1 MDERKRRENLET
13 YVRDPRNELYIEG
26 LLDGIQSLVCDCD
39 FPALRRNKNV
49 ENFLQR
55 YEKPSKVIEE
65 CRMNAS
71 DFKVVKVIGR
81 GAFGEV
87 QLVRHKA
94 SKKVYAMKLLS
105 KFEMIKRSD
114 SAFFWEERE
123 IMAHTISPWIVKL
136 HFAFQDA
143 KNLYMVMDYM
153 AGGDLVNLMSNYD
166 IPEKWAKFYGAE
178 VVLALD
184 AIHSMGFIHRDVKPD
199 NMLLDKQGHLKLA
212 DFGTCMRMDKDGMV
226 RSDTAV
232 GTPDYISP
240 EVLKSQGGEGY
251 YGRECDWWSVGVFL
265 YELLIGDTPFYAD
278 SLVGTYGKIMDHKNS
293 LQFPDDIEISK
304 DAKSLIC
311 SFLTDRTQRI
321 GQKGIAEIQKHKFFV
336 NDQWEWDT
344 IREAVPPVVPE
355 LASDDDYS
363 HFDDI
368 PDPDS
373 GEEFFPTPKA
383 FAGNHLPFIGF
394 SYSESVEWGNFQG
407 KSGSDGMVRMDGS
420 SSGGGN
426 DSHSK
431 LEAANR
437 RIRDLEEQ
445 VSLEMQAKDEVDHN
459 YRVVSTKLEKVMKE
473 LDKELETKRT
483 VESSN
488 RELERSAAIFKHDLK
503 EAQRR
508 SEFDAEAKR
517 KLEGKVQ
524 ELQNRLDAE
533 LDARDRISQSSQSV
547 QSKITQQEKQIHELT
562 EQLRVE
568 TDAHTKNKKVYSD
581 LQKSYTVM
589 ERTYGDLQDKNRI
602 ISEQKLSLE
611 RELIKVQGNLE
622 AEMNMRG
629 QANSAKA
636 DIESQNRVLKEELD
650 HLRARSASD
659 ARLQQKLQQDLINLE
674 KAKANTEYELKSIQ
688 NKFDKITLEYK
699 QQLASYQTEKNRL
712 SLTLEERTEQE
723 RAEQSKTLERLE
735 QELVIREKA
744 EAAAAEAERER
755 SVLAVDLKDMQQKLE
770 RLKQEYNA
778 LQDKNKSL
786 NATLDTENQRR
797 TQLES
802 DLKGNAQEI
811 AALRATEKQ
820 LTKQVEDLLEERKHL
835 EDACTKLK
843 SASAVDDLQMK
854 ELQDQLEAET
864 YFSTLYKTQVK
875 ELREEVDEKT
885 KQLLDMSKE
894 LRQMSDDRESL
905 SAQLELTL
913 TMVDS
918 EQLARSIAEEQYSD
932 LEKEKTMIEL
942 EVKELIARHK
952 SDMSEKGA
960 QITQLEELNQQLT
973 GNLEQKMTDRDEL
986 NSKIKSLQEELEKS
1000 KDNSKD
1006 IEGAT
1011 ENLRKQLHIEK
1022 TLKIQ
1027 AVNKLAEIMNRKD
1040 LMQTASRKRKATS
1053 DDLRK
1058 KEKECRK
1065 LHQELGAEREK
1076 YGQMVTKFQGQ
1087 LAEYQMNLQMETEQ
1101 RQKMQMEL
1109 DSKDLTIERLNS
1121 QLKQKALNTS
1131 ITEDDS
1137 LSVPVH
1143 MPKEGWVSIPNKQNI
1158 KRYGWK
1164 RQYLVVSNRKI
1175 FFYNTDADHKSS
1187 STPAIILEISKLF
1200 HVRSVTQ
1207 GDVIRADAKD
1217 IPRIFQILYANE
1229 AESINPVEKDK
1240 EDPQSEDR
1248 MNAIDYMRHQ
1258 FIPMHYHMPTN
1269 CDSCSKPLWHMFKPP
1284 PAVECRRCHLK
1295 CHKDHVDREEACITT
1310 CNLNM
1315 ALISAKELLVL
1326 AQTAD
1331 EQKQWVLYL
1340 SKKIVRK
1347 EPKIKSASVRLSG
1360 TEEANMRRNVAERS
1374 AASRPG
1380 GPQRSVSVSS
1390 GNRKIT

>member
-311 SFLTDRTQRI
+311 SFLTDR
-321 GQKGIAEIQKHKFFV
+321 
-336 NDQWEWDT
+336 
-344 IREAVPPVVPE
+344 
-355 LASDDDYS
+355 
-363 HFDDI
+363 
-368 PDPDS
+368 
-373 GEEFFPTPKA
+373 
-383 FAGNHLPFIGF
+383 
-394 SYSESVEWGNFQG
+394 WGNFQG
-407 KSGSDGMVRMDGS
+407 KSGSDGMDGS

-488 RELERSAAIFKHDLK
+488 RELERSAAMFKHDLK

-802 DLKGNAQEI
+802 DLKVNAQEI

-854 ELQDQLEAET
+854 ELQDQLESET

-1240 EDPQSEDR
+1240 EDLQSEDR

-1347 EPKIKSASVRLSG
+1347 EPKIKSASVRIFRHVTFNLG
-1360 TEEANMRRNVAERS
+1360 L
-1374 AASRPG
+1374 G
-1380 GPQRSVSVSS
+1380 Y
-1390 GNRKIT
+1390 K

>member
-1 MDERKRRENLET
+1 MDERKRRENLEN
-13 YVRDPRNELYIEG
+13 YVRNPRNDLYIEG

-55 YEKPSKVIEE
+55 YEKPSKIIEE
-65 CRMNAS
+65 CRMNAN
-71 DFKVVKVIGR
+71 DFQVVKVIGR

-87 QLVRHKA
+87 QLVRHRA

-123 IMAHTISPWIVKL
+123 IMAHTSSPWIVKL

-184 AIHSMGFIHRDVKPD
+184 AIHRMGFIHRDVKPD

-265 YELLIGDTPFYAD
+265 YELLIG
-278 SLVGTYGKIMDHKNS
+278 KIMDHKNS

-304 DAKSLIC
+304 NAKHLIC

-321 GQKGIAEIQKHKFFV
+321 GQRGIEEIQKHQFFV
-336 NDQWEWDT
+336 NNEWDWNS
-344 IREAVPPVVPE
+344 IRDAVPPVVPE

-394 SYSESVEWGNFQG
+394 TFSETVVWSDAQTKGN
-407 KSGSDGMVRMDGS
+407 SGSDGMVRMDGNS
-420 SSGGGN
+420 SSGGN
-426 DSHSK
+426 DSRPK

-437 RIRDLEEQ
+437 KLRELEEQ
-445 VSLEMQAKDEVDHN
+445 VGLEMQAKDELEHN
-459 YRVVSTKLEKVMKE
+459 YRMVSTKLEKVMKE
-473 LDKELETKRT
+473 LDNESETKRR

-488 RELERSAAIFKHDLK
+488 RELERNAALFKHDLK

-508 SEFDAEAKR
+508 CEFEAEAKR

-524 ELQNRLDAE
+524 ELQSRLDAE

-547 QSKITQQEKQIHELT
+547 QSKITQLEKQVWELT

-568 TDAHTKNKKVYSD
+568 TDAHTKDKKSHSD

-602 ISEQKLSLE
+602 ISEQKLGLE

-622 AEMNMRG
+622 AEMNMRN
-629 QANSAKA
+629 QANSSKA
-636 DIESQNRVLKEELD
+636 DMECQNRLLKDELD
-650 HLRARSASD
+650 QLKARSASD

-674 KAKANTEYELKSIQ
+674 KAKANTEYELKSVQ
-688 NKFDKITLEYK
+688 NKFEKVTVEYK
-699 QQLASYQTEKNRL
+699 REITSYQTEKNRL

-723 RAEQSKTLERLE
+723 RAEQTKTLERLE
-735 QELVIREKA
+735 QELEIRAKA

-755 SVLAVDLKDMQQKLE
+755 SVLAVDLKDLQQKLE

-778 LQDKNKSL
+778 LQNKNKSL
-786 NATLDTENQRR
+786 NSKLDSENQRR

-802 DLKGNAQEI
+802 DFKMNAQEI
-811 AALRATEKQ
+811 SVQRSTEKQ
-820 LTKQVEDLLEERKHL
+820 LTKQVEDLMDERKQL

-875 ELREEVDEKT
+875 ELREEVDEKS
-885 KQLLDMSKE
+885 KQLMEMSNE
-894 LRQMSDDRESL
+894 IRQHSEERESL

-918 EQLARSIAEEQYSD
+918 EQLARSIAEEQ
-932 LEKEKTMIEL
+932 
-942 EVKELIARHK
+942 
-952 SDMSEKGA
+952 
-960 QITQLEELNQQLT
+960 
-973 GNLEQKMTDRDEL
+973 
-986 NSKIKSLQEELEKS
+986 
-1000 KDNSKD
+1000 
-1006 IEGAT
+1006 
-1011 ENLRKQLHIEK
+1011 
-1022 TLKIQ
+1022 
-1027 AVNKLAEIMNRKD
+1027 
-1040 LMQTASRKRKATS
+1040 
-1053 DDLRK
+1053 
-1058 KEKECRK
+1058 
-1065 LHQELGAEREK
+1065 
-1076 YGQMVTKFQGQ
+1076 
-1087 LAEYQMNLQMETEQ
+1087 
-1101 RQKMQMEL
+1101 
-1109 DSKDLTIERLNS
+1109 
-1121 QLKQKALNTS
+1121 
-1131 ITEDDS
+1131 
-1137 LSVPVH
+1137 
-1143 MPKEGWVSIPNKQNI
+1143 VS
-1158 KRYGWK
+1158 
-1164 RQYLVVSNRKI
+1164 
-1175 FFYNTDADHKSS
+1175 
-1187 STPAIILEISKLF
+1187 
-1200 HVRSVTQ
+1200 
-1207 GDVIRADAKD
+1207 
-1217 IPRIFQILYANE
+1217 
-1229 AESINPVEKDK
+1229 
-1240 EDPQSEDR
+1240 
-1248 MNAIDYMRHQ
+1248 
-1258 FIPMHYHMPTN
+1258 
-1269 CDSCSKPLWHMFKPP
+1269 
-1284 PAVECRRCHLK
+1284 
-1295 CHKDHVDREEACITT
+1295 
-1310 CNLNM
+1310 
-1315 ALISAKELLVL
+1315 
-1326 AQTAD
+1326 
-1331 EQKQWVLYL
+1331 
-1340 SKKIVRK
+1340 
-1347 EPKIKSASVRLSG
+1347 
-1360 TEEANMRRNVAERS
+1360 
-1374 AASRPG
+1374 
-1380 GPQRSVSVSS
+1380 
-1390 GNRKIT
+1390 